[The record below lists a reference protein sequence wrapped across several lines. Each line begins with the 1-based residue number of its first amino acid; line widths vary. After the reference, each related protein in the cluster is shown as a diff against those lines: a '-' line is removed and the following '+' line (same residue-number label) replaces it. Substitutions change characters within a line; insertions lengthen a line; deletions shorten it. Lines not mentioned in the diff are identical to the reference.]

1 MVYVQDIDGKPMMPT
16 TRHGKVRRLLKDN
29 KAVVVN
35 TCPFTIKLMYK
46 TSDYKQEI
54 VLGVDSGTKH
64 VGLSATTKS
73 KELYASEVILRS
85 DVVDLIDHGIIDLDI
100 MNGKMMGEYVAVL
113 MIKSY
118 DKTNGHILTT
128 FSFHDKDMDK
138 LRMLIGNAI
147 MAVGYRNN
155 PLTGDGN
162 TAIK

>member
-1 MVYVQDIDGKPMMPT
+1 MEINQ
-16 TRHGKVRRLLKDN
+16 
-29 KAVVVN
+29 
-35 TCPFTIKLMYK
+35 IKKYLPA
-46 TSDYKQEI
+46 
-54 VLGVDSGTKH
+54 GW
-64 VGLSATTKS
+64 
-73 KELYASEVILRS
+73 

-118 DKTNGHILTT
+118 DKINESHNLTT

>member
-1 MVYVQDIDGKPMMPT
+1 MDI
-16 TRHGKVRRLLKDN
+16 N
-29 KAVVVN
+29 Q
-35 TCPFTIKLMYK
+35 IKTYLP
-46 TSDYKQEI
+46 
-54 VLGVDSGTKH
+54 SGWN
-64 VGLSATTKS
+64 
-73 KELYASEVILRS
+73 VI
-85 DVVDLIDHGIIDLDI
+85 DLIDHGIIDLDI

-118 DKTNGHILTT
+118 DKITESHNLTT

>member
-1 MVYVQDIDGKPMMPT
+1 MDI
-16 TRHGKVRRLLKDN
+16 N
-29 KAVVVN
+29 Q
-35 TCPFTIKLMYK
+35 IKTYLP
-46 TSDYKQEI
+46 
-54 VLGVDSGTKH
+54 SGW
-64 VGLSATTKS
+64 
-73 KELYASEVILRS
+73 

-100 MNGKMMGEYVAVL
+100 MNEKMMGEYVAVL

-118 DKTNGHILTT
+118 DKINESHNLTT

>member
-1 MVYVQDIDGKPMMPT
+1 MDI
-16 TRHGKVRRLLKDN
+16 N
-29 KAVVVN
+29 Q
-35 TCPFTIKLMYK
+35 IKKYLP
-46 TSDYKQEI
+46 
-54 VLGVDSGTKH
+54 LGW
-64 VGLSATTKS
+64 
-73 KELYASEVILRS
+73 
-85 DVVDLIDHGIIDLDI
+85 DVVDLIDHDIIDLDI

-118 DKTNGHILTT
+118 DKTNDHILTT
-128 FSFHDKDMDK
+128 FSFHDKDMEK

>member
-1 MVYVQDIDGKPMMPT
+1 M
-16 TRHGKVRRLLKDN
+16 
-29 KAVVVN
+29 
-35 TCPFTIKLMYK
+35 
-46 TSDYKQEI
+46 
-54 VLGVDSGTKH
+54 
-64 VGLSATTKS
+64 
-73 KELYASEVILRS
+73 
-85 DVVDLIDHGIIDLDI
+85 VDLIDHDIIDLDI

-118 DKTNGHILTT
+118 DKINESHNLTT

>member
-1 MVYVQDIDGKPMMPT
+1 MDI
-16 TRHGKVRRLLKDN
+16 N
-29 KAVVVN
+29 Q
-35 TCPFTIKLMYK
+35 IKKYLP
-46 TSDYKQEI
+46 
-54 VLGVDSGTKH
+54 SGW
-64 VGLSATTKS
+64 
-73 KELYASEVILRS
+73 

-118 DKTNGHILTT
+118 DKTNGHSLTT
-128 FSFHDKDMDK
+128 FSVHDKEMDK

>member
-1 MVYVQDIDGKPMMPT
+1 MDI
-16 TRHGKVRRLLKDN
+16 N
-29 KAVVVN
+29 Q
-35 TCPFTIKLMYK
+35 IKKYLPA
-46 TSDYKQEI
+46 
-54 VLGVDSGTKH
+54 GW
-64 VGLSATTKS
+64 
-73 KELYASEVILRS
+73 

-118 DKTNGHILTT
+118 DKINESQNLTT

>member
-1 MVYVQDIDGKPMMPT
+1 MDI
-16 TRHGKVRRLLKDN
+16 N
-29 KAVVVN
+29 Q
-35 TCPFTIKLMYK
+35 IKKYLPAGW
-46 TSDYKQEI
+46 D
-54 VLGVDSGTKH
+54 
-64 VGLSATTKS
+64 
-73 KELYASEVILRS
+73 VI
-85 DVVDLIDHGIIDLDI
+85 DLIDHGIIDLDI

-118 DKTNGHILTT
+118 DKITESHNLTT
-128 FSFHDKDMDK
+128 FSFHDKDMEK

>member
-1 MVYVQDIDGKPMMPT
+1 MDI
-16 TRHGKVRRLLKDN
+16 N
-29 KAVVVN
+29 Q
-35 TCPFTIKLMYK
+35 IKKYLPA
-46 TSDYKQEI
+46 
-54 VLGVDSGTKH
+54 GW
-64 VGLSATTKS
+64 
-73 KELYASEVILRS
+73 
-85 DVVDLIDHGIIDLDI
+85 DVVDLIDYGIIDLDI
-100 MNGKMMGEYVAVL
+100 MNGKMMGEYEAVL

-118 DKTNGHILTT
+118 DKINESHNLTT

>member
-1 MVYVQDIDGKPMMPT
+1 MDI
-16 TRHGKVRRLLKDN
+16 N
-29 KAVVVN
+29 Q
-35 TCPFTIKLMYK
+35 IKTYLP
-46 TSDYKQEI
+46 
-54 VLGVDSGTKH
+54 SGW
-64 VGLSATTKS
+64 
-73 KELYASEVILRS
+73 

-100 MNGKMMGEYVAVL
+100 MNGKMIGEYVAVL

-118 DKTNGHILTT
+118 DKITESHNLTT
-128 FSFHDKDMDK
+128 FSFHDKDIEK

>member
-1 MVYVQDIDGKPMMPT
+1 MDI
-16 TRHGKVRRLLKDN
+16 N
-29 KAVVVN
+29 Q
-35 TCPFTIKLMYK
+35 IKKYLPA
-46 TSDYKQEI
+46 
-54 VLGVDSGTKH
+54 GW
-64 VGLSATTKS
+64 
-73 KELYASEVILRS
+73 

-100 MNGKMMGEYVAVL
+100 MNGKMIGEYVAVL

-118 DKTNGHILTT
+118 DKITESHSLTT
-128 FSFHDKDMDK
+128 LSFHDKDMEK

>member
-1 MVYVQDIDGKPMMPT
+1 MD
-16 TRHGKVRRLLKDN
+16 
-29 KAVVVN
+29 VN
-35 TCPFTIKLMYK
+35 QIKKYLPA
-46 TSDYKQEI
+46 
-54 VLGVDSGTKH
+54 GW
-64 VGLSATTKS
+64 
-73 KELYASEVILRS
+73 

-100 MNGKMMGEYVAVL
+100 MNGKMMGEYEAVL

-118 DKTNGHILTT
+118 DKINESHNLTT

>member
-1 MVYVQDIDGKPMMPT
+1 MDI
-16 TRHGKVRRLLKDN
+16 N
-29 KAVVVN
+29 Q
-35 TCPFTIKLMYK
+35 IKKYLPA
-46 TSDYKQEI
+46 
-54 VLGVDSGTKH
+54 GW
-64 VGLSATTKS
+64 
-73 KELYASEVILRS
+73 

-118 DKTNGHILTT
+118 DKINESHNLTT

-147 MAVGYRNN
+147 MAVRYRNN

>member
-1 MVYVQDIDGKPMMPT
+1 MDI
-16 TRHGKVRRLLKDN
+16 N
-29 KAVVVN
+29 Q
-35 TCPFTIKLMYK
+35 IKKYL
-46 TSDYKQEI
+46 Q
-54 VLGVDSGTKH
+54 SGW
-64 VGLSATTKS
+64 
-73 KELYASEVILRS
+73 

-118 DKTNGHILTT
+118 DKINESHNLTT

-155 PLTGDGN
+155 PLNGDGN

>member
-1 MVYVQDIDGKPMMPT
+1 M
-16 TRHGKVRRLLKDN
+16 
-29 KAVVVN
+29 
-35 TCPFTIKLMYK
+35 
-46 TSDYKQEI
+46 
-54 VLGVDSGTKH
+54 
-64 VGLSATTKS
+64 
-73 KELYASEVILRS
+73 
-85 DVVDLIDHGIIDLDI
+85 VDLIDHGIIDLDI

-118 DKTNGHILTT
+118 DKINESHNLTT

>member
-1 MVYVQDIDGKPMMPT
+1 MDI
-16 TRHGKVRRLLKDN
+16 N
-29 KAVVVN
+29 Q
-35 TCPFTIKLMYK
+35 IKKYLP
-46 TSDYKQEI
+46 
-54 VLGVDSGTKH
+54 SGW
-64 VGLSATTKS
+64 
-73 KELYASEVILRS
+73 

-100 MNGKMMGEYVAVL
+100 MNGKMIGEYVAVL

-118 DKTNGHILTT
+118 DKITESHNLTT

>member
-1 MVYVQDIDGKPMMPT
+1 M
-16 TRHGKVRRLLKDN
+16 
-29 KAVVVN
+29 
-35 TCPFTIKLMYK
+35 
-46 TSDYKQEI
+46 
-54 VLGVDSGTKH
+54 
-64 VGLSATTKS
+64 
-73 KELYASEVILRS
+73 
-85 DVVDLIDHGIIDLDI
+85 
-100 MNGKMMGEYVAVL
+100 AVL

-118 DKTNGHILTT
+118 DKINESHNLTT

>member
-1 MVYVQDIDGKPMMPT
+1 MDI
-16 TRHGKVRRLLKDN
+16 N
-29 KAVVVN
+29 Q
-35 TCPFTIKLMYK
+35 IKKYLPA
-46 TSDYKQEI
+46 
-54 VLGVDSGTKH
+54 GW
-64 VGLSATTKS
+64 
-73 KELYASEVILRS
+73 

-100 MNGKMMGEYVAVL
+100 MNGKMVGEYEAVL

-118 DKTNGHILTT
+118 DKINESHNLTT

>member
-1 MVYVQDIDGKPMMPT
+1 MDI
-16 TRHGKVRRLLKDN
+16 N
-29 KAVVVN
+29 Q
-35 TCPFTIKLMYK
+35 IKKYLPA
-46 TSDYKQEI
+46 
-54 VLGVDSGTKH
+54 GWG
-64 VGLSATTKS
+64 
-73 KELYASEVILRS
+73 
-85 DVVDLIDHGIIDLDI
+85 VVDLIDHGIIDLDI
-100 MNGKMMGEYVAVL
+100 MNGKMMGEYEAVL

-118 DKTNGHILTT
+118 DKINESHNLTT

>member
-1 MVYVQDIDGKPMMPT
+1 MDI
-16 TRHGKVRRLLKDN
+16 N
-29 KAVVVN
+29 Q
-35 TCPFTIKLMYK
+35 IKKYLPA
-46 TSDYKQEI
+46 
-54 VLGVDSGTKH
+54 GW
-64 VGLSATTKS
+64 
-73 KELYASEVILRS
+73 
-85 DVVDLIDHGIIDLDI
+85 DVVDLIDHGIINLDI
-100 MNGKMMGEYVAVL
+100 MSGKMMGEYVAVL

-118 DKTNGHILTT
+118 DKINESHNLTT

>member
-1 MVYVQDIDGKPMMPT
+1 MDI
-16 TRHGKVRRLLKDN
+16 N
-29 KAVVVN
+29 Q
-35 TCPFTIKLMYK
+35 IKTYLP
-46 TSDYKQEI
+46 
-54 VLGVDSGTKH
+54 SGW
-64 VGLSATTKS
+64 
-73 KELYASEVILRS
+73 

-118 DKTNGHILTT
+118 DKTNDHILTA

-147 MAVGYRNN
+147 MAVGLRNN
-155 PLTGDGN
+155 PMTGDGN